1 MHKNIYIYIYIYIYI
16 IYVIYIYIDID
27 IDIYRYIKI
36 SFDDFAYLVIA
47 TFTQG
52 GVVIFLKF
60 KIKT

>member
-1 MHKNIYIYIYIYIYI
+1 MLYT
-16 IYVIYIYIDID
+16 YIDID